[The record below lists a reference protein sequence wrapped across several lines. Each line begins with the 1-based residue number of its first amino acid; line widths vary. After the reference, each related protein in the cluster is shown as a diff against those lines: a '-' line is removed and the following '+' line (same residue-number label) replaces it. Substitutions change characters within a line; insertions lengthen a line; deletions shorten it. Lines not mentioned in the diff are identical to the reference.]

1 MKNNEVKHT
10 TDFEHFKLYADSVL
24 KSSNK
29 QDLIDY
35 IHMIYHNWSV
45 TDEAYNNIMMHAN
58 DLQSKCDLREKNQLT
73 VEEID
78 LIITLLDLE
87 RQRCNIHKNYN
98 RYTEALM
105 ILINKL
111 KKQKEMLENEKSND

>member
-1 MKNNEVKHT
+1 MMSKITSRVNALRGCVINWCEDQEEKQTMIMCADEVLEYI
-10 TDFEHFKLYADSVL
+10 DKLE
-24 KSSNK
+24 K
-29 QDLIDY
+29 QQ
-35 IHMIYHNWSV
+35 
-45 TDEAYNNIMMHAN
+45 EF
-58 DLQSKCDLREKNQLT
+58 QLT

-111 KKQKEMLENEKSND
+111 KKQKEVLENVR